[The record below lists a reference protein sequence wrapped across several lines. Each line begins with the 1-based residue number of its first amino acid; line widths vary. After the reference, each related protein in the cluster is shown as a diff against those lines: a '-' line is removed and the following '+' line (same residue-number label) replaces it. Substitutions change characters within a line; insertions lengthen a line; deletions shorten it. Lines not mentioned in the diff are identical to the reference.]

1 MKTPPVIWYAK
12 QPRNTAELSPFPQR
26 KAGGGLWVTHGQL
39 CVLQPLTRTGW
50 EGPHPSEGVAESCRT
65 GG

>member
-26 KAGGGLWVTHGQL
+26 KAGGGLWVTHG
-39 CVLQPLTRTGW
+39 
-50 EGPHPSEGVAESCRT
+50 
-65 GG
+65 

>member
-26 KAGGGLWVTHGQL
+26 KAGRGAVGDPRAALCPAAPHQDRVGGATSF
-39 CVLQPLTRTGW
+39 R
-50 EGPHPSEGVAESCRT
+50 
-65 GG
+65 GGC

>member
-26 KAGGGLWVTHGQL
+26 KAGGGG
-39 CVLQPLTRTGW
+39 CG
-50 EGPHPSEGVAESCRT
+50 
-65 GG
+65 